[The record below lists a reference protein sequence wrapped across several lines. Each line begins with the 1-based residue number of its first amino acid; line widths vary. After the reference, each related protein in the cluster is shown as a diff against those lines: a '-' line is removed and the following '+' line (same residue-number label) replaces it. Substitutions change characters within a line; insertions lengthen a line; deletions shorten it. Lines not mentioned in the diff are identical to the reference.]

1 MSAFPPLEPRRQ
13 AVFLALAAIP
23 AGRVVSYGQ
32 LAELAGLGRGA
43 RWVGWVLGRL
53 PEGSALPWHRVIA
66 ADGRPSLTRD
76 SPSGREQRERLR
88 AEGVLLHEDRVDMRR
103 YRWNP
108 AESVE

>member
-1 MSAFPPLEPRRQ
+1 MSASPPLEPRRQ

-66 ADGRPSLTRD
+66 ADGRLSLTRD

>member
-1 MSAFPPLEPRRQ
+1 MSESSAPDPRRQ
-13 AVFLALAAIP
+13 ALFQALAAIP
-23 AGRVVSYGQ
+23 PGRVVSYGQ

-43 RWVGWVLGRL
+43 RWAGWMLGRL
-53 PEGSALPWHRVIA
+53 PKGSTLPWHRVIA

-88 AEGVLLHEDRVDMRR
+88 AEGVMLHEDRVDMRR

-108 AESVE
+108 AEGVE

>member
-1 MSAFPPLEPRRQ
+1 MSESSPPDPRRQ
-13 AVFLALAAIP
+13 AVFQVLAAIP
-23 AGRVVSYGQ
+23 TGRVVSYGQ

-43 RWVGWVLGRL
+43 RWVGWMLGRL

-66 ADGRPSLTRD
+66 ANGRPSLSHD
-76 SPSGREQRERLR
+76 SASGREQRERLR
-88 AEGVLLHEDRVDMRR
+88 AEGVMLHEDRVDMRR